1 MIALF
6 IALLMAE
13 TPRAELSKSEM
24 ARNVLSY
31 EIDRAAMEFDI
42 DPVLLTLWAYLESS
56 FDQSSRG
63 KLGEIG
69 LMQVHGQSRK
79 ICESAGLDVMKR
91 SDNIECGALL
101 MDMNRRY
108 CGSMYRG
115 LLRYASGRCEG
126 TPRARRKVSWRL
138 RELDRWKRRLQY
150 AFSQL

>member
-1 MIALF
+1 MIALL
-6 IALLMAE
+6 IAILMAG
-13 TPRAELSKSEM
+13 TPNDELSRS
-24 ARNVLSY
+24 
-31 EIDRAAMEFDI
+31 RAAREALASEVVYAAEKHDV
-42 DPVLLTLWAYLESS
+42 DPVLLTLWGYFESTLH
-56 FDQSSRG
+56 QRARG

-91 SDNIECGALL
+91 SENIECGALL

-138 RELDRWKRRLQY
+138 RELNRWKRRLQY
-150 AFSQL
+150 AFSPR

>member
-1 MIALF
+1 MIALL

-13 TPRAELSKSEM
+13 TPNAELSRS
-24 ARNVLSY
+24 
-31 EIDRAAMEFDI
+31 RAARETLASEVVSAAEKYDV
-42 DPVLLTLWAYLESS
+42 DPILITLWGYFESTLH
-56 FDQSSRG
+56 QRARG
-63 KLGEIG
+63 TLGEVG
-69 LMQVHGQSRK
+69 VMQVHGKSRYF
-79 ICESAGLDVMKR
+79 CESSGLDVIKR
-91 SDNIECGALL
+91 NENIECGAML

-150 AFSQL
+150 AFSQR